1 MPKITPFLWFDTQAE
16 EAAQFYVSLF
26 PNSKITNISRYPEG
40 GPRPVGMAMTVSFV
54 LDGAEFTALNG
65 GPQYTFDQAV
75 SFVIPTKDQPET
87 DHYYDALKEG
97 GREHACGWVQ
107 DRFGLC
113 WQITPTR
120 LMELL
125 LEQTDK
131 AKASRVMG
139 AMMTMM
145 KIDIA
150 ALETAAAAG

>member
-16 EAAQFYVSLF
+16 EAAEFYVSLF
-26 PNSKITNISRYPEG
+26 PNSKITSVSRYPEG

-65 GPQYTFDQAV
+65 GPQYTFDNAV
-75 SFVIPTKDQPET
+75 SFVIPTKDQAET
-87 DHYYDALKEG
+87 DHYYDALKDC

-107 DRFGLC
+107 DRYGLS

-125 LEQTDK
+125 SGPDK
-131 AKASRVMG
+131 AVAGRVMG
-139 AMMTMM
+139 AMMTMK
-145 KIDIA
+145 KIDVA
-150 ALETAAAAG
+150 ALEAAAAA